1 MSYRNTDAPDS
12 AIIKLQL
19 SIGQIK
25 VLNGLVDAE
34 IGDIERELVYSD
46 KKTFKTLCNLCDV
59 FNAHLRIPLTPEEEA
74 AKRKPFFDAC
84 RAGNEAFK
92 ISINESRGGLEND

>member
-1 MSYRNTDAPDS
+1 MYYRTTDAPDS
-12 AIIKLQL
+12 SIIKLQL

-25 VLNGLVDAE
+25 VLSGLVEAE
-34 IGDIERELVYSD
+34 IGDIEREFTHSD

-59 FNAHLRIPLTPEEEA
+59 FSGHTRIPLTPEEEA
-74 AKRKPFFDAC
+74 AKRKPFLDAC

-92 ISINESRGGLEND
+92 VSINASRGEFEHD